1 MHGSDY
7 RGESDQPTSLCSS
20 LQFASALLY
29 PSPREWRPDL
39 SHLFFRHSERE
50 REIKRV
56 CRERKIGIAAAAVVG
71 EEQRKEKEKK
81 MVKMKPRRLAI
92 PS

>member
-1 MHGSDY
+1 MEAITEANQIS
-7 RGESDQPTSLCSS
+7 PL
-20 LQFASALLY
+20 LFALLY
-29 PSPREWRPDL
+29 SLPLASFTLLQENGGQIFLICSLDT
-39 SHLFFRHSERE
+39 ERE

>member
-39 SHLFFRHSERE
+39 PHLFFGQLERV
-50 REIKRV
+50 RDKRGLE
-56 CRERKIGIAAAAVVG
+56 RERKIGIVAAAVVG
-71 EEQRKEKEKK
+71 E
-81 MVKMKPRRLAI
+81 
-92 PS
+92 